1 MRLYRVFPWDPSA
14 AMDRPGGALFIPRS
28 STGSFDNPDLFQGL
42 YCAASPE
49 AAIGERFARLRA
61 WRPATFQ
68 NAKATFAL
76 ATIDTQ
82 DLALADLGHVPT
94 LTKLGIQRVT
104 DVVTRDRAVSQ
115 PVAARAYHLGA
126 AHGLSWWSA
135 YVADWTNVLL
145 WDTTRLTLVGQP
157 EPLSV
162 AHPAV
167 AASADT
173 LPRSVVLR

>member
-14 AMDRPGGALFIPRS
+14 AVDQPGGALFIPRS
-28 STGSFDNPDLFQGL
+28 STGRFDNPDLFQGL

-61 WRPATFQ
+61 WHPASFQ

-94 LTKLGIQRVT
+94 LTKLGIQRVV

-115 PVAARAYHLGA
+115 PVAARVYHLGTT
-126 AHGLSWWSA
+126 HGITWWSA
-135 YVADWTNVLL
+135 YVADWTNALV
-145 WDTTRLTLVGQP
+145 WDTSRLALVGEP
-157 EPLSV
+157 ETLSV
-162 AHPAV
+162 THPAV
-167 AASADT
+167 VAAADI
-173 LPRSVVLR
+173 LPRSVVSR